1 MFNKNKPQNDSVL
14 AIRMNEKLLNQLN
27 ALAQAKAIGTST
39 MVRMVLTDYLRD
51 EAPNALI
58 GASQPPQVQLQGKF
72 NPAKF
77 KTPAEQ
83 KAYEDEWDY

>member
-1 MFNKNKPQNDSVL
+1 MSNKNKPQNDSVL
-14 AIRMNEKLLNQLN
+14 AIRMTEQLLNQLN

-58 GASQPPQVQLQGKF
+58 GASIPQQS
-72 NPAKF
+72 AKP
-77 KTPAEQ
+77 KTAREAMSPAERE
-83 KAYEDEWDY
+83 AYDKEWDY

>member
-1 MFNKNKPQNDSVL
+1 MSNKNKPQNDAVL
-14 AIRMNEKLLNQLN
+14 AIRLNEQLLKQAN
-27 ALAQAKAIGTST
+27 ALAQAKNIPTST
-39 MVRMVLTDYLRD
+39 MVRMILTEYLRD

-58 GASQPPQVQLQGKF
+58 GASTPMPTLQNKF

-83 KAYEDEWDY
+83 KAWEDEWDY